1 MLVLIKTVDY
11 GKTFKTI
18 AEKIYSFGIGG
29 RFLFASVMTGT
40 VSITVSQHEEDV
52 LSVSRSP

>member
-1 MLVLIKTVDY
+1 MLFCFLDDRGTLVLIKTVDY

-29 RFLFASVMTGT
+29 HFLFASVMTGT
-40 VSITVSQHEEDV
+40 VSIT
-52 LSVSRSP
+52 LS

>member
-1 MLVLIKTVDY
+1 MKLRFSFSDDRGTLVLIKTVNY
-11 GKTFKTI
+11 GKSFKTI

-40 VSITVSQHEEDV
+40 VSIIPS
-52 LSVSRSP
+52 